1 MPSPAVLQGLRV
13 LDLTRLLPG
22 PVATL
27 RLAELGADVLK
38 IEAPGAGDDARV
50 MMQSA
55 ADRVA
60 GRPGAFYRIV
70 NRGKRETRLDLKS
83 ESGRNVLKALARDA
97 DVLVESFRPGVMA
110 RLGLGY
116 DTLRELNPKLVYC
129 AITGYGSSG
138 PFARRAGHD
147 LNYVSYAGVLDQ
159 LASSDGT
166 PVLPNFQIADLLGGA
181 LSAVTQILA
190 ALWHVSRGGEGRF
203 LDVSMTHATY
213 AHNIVAQ
220 IALANDDEEGP
231 NAGGSLL
238 NGGVPCYNLYRTL
251 DGRWLAVGALELKFW
266 ETLCAAIDRPEWG
279 TRHWSLGQAVGGAD
293 AAALTREL
301 AGVIA
306 SRTLEDW
313 SKLLEPL
320 DCCVS
325 PVLTPAEAARHPLF
339 TGATAEQPDAEK
351 APEARAAAQQEK
363 TTNIRT
369 PLAGPQRQDKY

>member
-116 DTLRELNPKLVYC
+116 DTLREVNPKLVYC

-147 LNYVSYAGVLDQ
+147 LNYVSYA
-159 LASSDGT
+159 AYWTS
-166 PVLPNFQIADLLGGA
+166 LPRATA
-181 LSAVTQILA
+181 RPYCPT
-190 ALWHVSRGGEGRF
+190 SR
-203 LDVSMTHATY
+203 LP
-213 AHNIVAQ
+213 I
-220 IALANDDEEGP
+220 
-231 NAGGSLL
+231 
-238 NGGVPCYNLYRTL
+238 C
-251 DGRWLAVGALELKFW
+251 W
-266 ETLCAAIDRPEWG
+266 
-279 TRHWSLGQAVGGAD
+279 
-293 AAALTREL
+293 
-301 AGVIA
+301 
-306 SRTLEDW
+306 
-313 SKLLEPL
+313 
-320 DCCVS
+320 
-325 PVLTPAEAARHPLF
+325 AARS
-339 TGATAEQPDAEK
+339 
-351 APEARAAAQQEK
+351 AR
-363 TTNIRT
+363 
-369 PLAGPQRQDKY
+369 